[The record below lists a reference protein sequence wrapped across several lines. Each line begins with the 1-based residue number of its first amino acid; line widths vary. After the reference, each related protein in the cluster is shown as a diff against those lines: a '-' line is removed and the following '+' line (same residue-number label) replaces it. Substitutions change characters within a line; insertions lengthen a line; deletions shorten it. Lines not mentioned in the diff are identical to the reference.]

1 MTKSSLIFFFFHRYI
16 NYTGILVIL
25 FTVLTACS
33 NTKFI
38 YTFAQKFIRD
48 EISYF
53 VDLNKEEEVFLNQ
66 QVSKMITW
74 HQKSMLPS
82 YAAYMIDIADK
93 LELDKY
99 SSADIAVMIAYGRS
113 LIEETVIGL
122 TPYASQFL
130 IRHQTVDDIQFIKQ
144 RMVKR
149 YQKRLEE
156 ISKPPEVRYEDRLN
170 RLMSNFERF
179 FGELS
184 DTQIILLETYALATL
199 DDSKVRL
206 YNRKMR
212 QKVFIKFLSTQPT
225 QEELMNYLNK
235 LLLNGHEIINPT
247 YHDFSEA
254 SLKRFQ
260 ELLASILL
268 ISSEK
273 QQESIIV
280 NLRRYADDFI
290 AVSR

>member
-1 MTKSSLIFFFFHRYI
+1 
-16 NYTGILVIL
+16 
-25 FTVLTACS
+25 
-33 NTKFI
+33 
-38 YTFAQKFIRD
+38 
-48 EISYF
+48 
-53 VDLNKEEEVFLNQ
+53 
-66 QVSKMITW
+66 MITW

-149 YQKRLEE
+149 YQNSQEE
-156 ISKPPEVRYEDRLN
+156 ISKPVEVRYEDRLN

>member
-1 MTKSSLIFFFFHRYI
+1 
-16 NYTGILVIL
+16 
-25 FTVLTACS
+25 
-33 NTKFI
+33 
-38 YTFAQKFIRD
+38 
-48 EISYF
+48 
-53 VDLNKEEEVFLNQ
+53 
-66 QVSKMITW
+66 
-74 HQKSMLPS
+74 
-82 YAAYMIDIADK
+82 
-93 LELDKY
+93 
-99 SSADIAVMIAYGRS
+99 MIAYGRS

-199 DDSKVRL
+199 DDSKIRL